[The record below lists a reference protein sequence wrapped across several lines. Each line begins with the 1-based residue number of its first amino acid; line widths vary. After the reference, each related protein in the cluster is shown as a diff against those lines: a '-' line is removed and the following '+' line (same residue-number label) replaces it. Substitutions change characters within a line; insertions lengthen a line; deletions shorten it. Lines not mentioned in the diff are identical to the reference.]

1 MGDPNAIDEAGPLWR
16 LLEDFLES
24 WPIKP
29 KWVLL
34 AGLVIVAIVAFLA
47 ALSKPRKS

>member
-1 MGDPNAIDEAGPLWR
+1 MAKDEAGPLWI

-24 WPIKP
+24 WPVRP

-34 AGLVIVAIVAFLA
+34 AVLVIVAIVAVSV
-47 ALSKPRKS
+47 ALSKRKES